1 MQTPPD
7 GDRDD
12 PSPREDATVEILLAA
27 HDGERW
33 LGDQVQSVVDQ
44 SWPHWRLLIC
54 DDASRDGTAALA
66 RELARGDE
74 RIRVAERATPSGGA
88 ARSFLD
94 LVAGSTG
101 RYVMLAD
108 QDDVWLPDKVE
119 VTLARMRELEATLP
133 PGAPALVH
141 TDLSV
146 VDADLQVRE
155 RSLVHS
161 QVLDAETSR
170 LASIVTQNP
179 VTGCTVM
186 VNRALADLVA
196 PPFAGVAMHDWW
208 LALLASAFGG
218 IGFVDRPTVLYR
230 QHGANTVG
238 ARSARTLRY
247 KIARALDR
255 EGVVTSLRASYA
267 QAAAFLTR
275 YGERLTPDQ
284 AAVLEAAA
292 HMTDKGKVARLAALR
307 RHGLWKN
314 TLVKRVGQ
322 VLYG

>member
-1 MQTPPD
+1 MTEQPGPD
-7 GDRDD
+7 
-12 PSPREDATVEILLAA
+12 VEILLAT

-33 LGDQVQSVVDQ
+33 LADQVHSIREQTHGQ
-44 SWPHWRLLIC
+44 WRLLIC
-54 DDASRDGTAALA
+54 DDGSHDGTVALA
-66 RELARGDE
+66 RELARDDE
-74 RIRVAERATPSGGA
+74 RIRVTERSAPAGSA
-88 ARSFLD
+88 ARSFLE
-94 LVAGSTG
+94 LLTESTG

-108 QDDVWLPDKVE
+108 QDDVWLPDKIE
-119 VTLARMRELEATLP
+119 VTLARMGDLEATLG
-133 PGAPALVH
+133 PGVPALVH

-146 VDADLQVRE
+146 VDAELRVRE
-155 RSLVHS
+155 PSLVHS
-161 QVLDAETSR
+161 QVLDAESSR

-186 VNRALADLVA
+186 VNRALADLVG
-196 PPFAGVAMHDWW
+196 PPYEGVAMHDWW
-208 LALLASAFGG
+208 LAVLAAAFGG

-247 KIARALDR
+247 KVARALDR

-267 QAAAFLTR
+267 QAAAVLAR
-275 YGERLTPDQ
+275 YRDRLTPEQ
-284 AAVLEAAA
+284 VAVLEAAA
-292 HMTDKGKVARLAALR
+292 QMPEKGKRARLAALR